1 MDNTPI
7 NEPVAKKMTDWKKEP
22 SLVDLKR
29 DFTDARS
36 NHDSHITKVNT
47 WQENLKVTG
56 SAVPK
61 VGKGQSKVVP
71 KLIRKQAEWRYPSL
85 SYPFL
90 STPDIFTVEPRTWED
105 KKSAIQNA
113 ILINYQF
120 NTIINKVLF
129 IDSYVRS
136 VVDEGTVV
144 VKMGWEFEEE
154 TYTDMVPVLQFTPD
168 PSLQPMMDELDALEQ
183 ENPAGYDFEVAEELR
198 EAHQLYKEQGIPFSV
213 QVLDYEE
220 QELTRTV
227 KNHPTVEV
235 CDIRD
240 VLIDPTCKGNLDKAN
255 FVIHSFHSSLGELTK
270 DGRYKN
276 LEQIDADNSS
286 ILGEPDEGPDNTTSF
301 NPSDKARKKFTV
313 HEYWGYWDIDGNNL
327 VKPIVATWVGNTL
340 IRLEENPFPDKKPP
354 FVTVPYLP
362 VKNSLYGEPD
372 GELLEDNQKI
382 IGAVTRGMLDVMG
395 KSANGQTGMRKDMLD
410 LTNKR
415 RYEAGQDYE
424 FNQGVDPRAGIHAHV
439 YPEIP
444 QSAQFMLQLQ
454 SLEAESLT
462 GVKAFTNGITGD
474 ALGSTATGQRGAMDA
489 SSKRELDILRRLTN
503 GLVQIGRKIIA
514 MNQSFLDEEEI
525 VRVTNEEFVPIR
537 RDDLQGKIDLRLTVS
552 TQEEDNAKA
561 QELSFMLQTVGPNA
575 DPQITFMIMADIAR
589 LRKMPDLAKRLEEYE
604 PQPDPV
610 QQEMQQL
617 ELEKLKSEIQFN
629 YAKIQ
634 QTMSDAQQRVAKAD
648 NLSADTDKKSLDF
661 VEQESGV
668 HQERELQKVGEQARS
683 QADLKLM
690 DRQFQLEDERKE
702 KLKSRLEKNAKA
714 V

>member
-1 MDNTPI
+1 MEDTPI

-22 SLVDLKR
+22 SLMDLKR

-47 WQENLKVTG
+47 WQDNLRVTG
-56 SAVPK
+56 AAVPK

-90 STPDIFTVEPRTWED
+90 STPDMFTVEPRTWED
-105 KKSAIQNA
+105 KLSAIQNA
-113 ILINYQF
+113 LLINYQF
-120 NTIINKVLF
+120 STIIDKVLF
-129 IDSYVRS
+129 VDEYVRA

-144 VKMGWEFEEE
+144 VKLGWEFEEE
-154 TYTDMVPVLQFTPD
+154 TYTEMVPVLEFTPD
-168 PSLQPMMDELDALEQ
+168 PTLLPMMQELDALEQ
-183 ENPAGYDFEVAEELR
+183 GNPAGYQFEVDEELR
-198 EAHQLYKEQGIPFSV
+198 EAHKLYKESGMPYAVRI
-213 QVLDYEE
+213 LDYEE

-240 VLIDPTCKGNLDKAN
+240 VLIDPTCKGKLDKAN
-255 FVIHSFHSSLGELTK
+255 FIIHSFHSSLGELTK
-270 DGRYKN
+270 DGRYQN
-276 LEQIDADNSS
+276 LDQIDTDNSS
-286 ILGEPDEGPDNTTSF
+286 ILGEPDDGPDNTTSY
-301 NPSDKARKKFTV
+301 NPSDQARKKFTV

-354 FVTVPYLP
+354 FVVVPYLP
-362 VKNSLYGEPD
+362 IKRSVYGEPD

-382 IGAVTRGMLDVMG
+382 MGAVTRGMLDLMG

-415 RYEAGQDYE
+415 RFERGEDYE
-424 FNQGVDPRAGIHAHV
+424 FNQGVDPRQGVFAHT

-444 QSAQFMLQLQ
+444 VSAQFMLQMQ
-454 SLEAESLT
+454 GAEAESLT
-462 GVKAFTNGITGD
+462 GVKAFNNGISGD
-474 ALGSTATGQRGAMDA
+474 ALGGTATGARGAMDA

-503 GLVQIGRKIIA
+503 GLVKIGRKIIA
-514 MNQSFLDEEEI
+514 MNQAFLDEEEI
-525 VRVTNEEFVPIR
+525 VRVTNEQFVPIR
-537 RDDLQGKIDLRLTVS
+537 RDDLQGNIDLRLTVS

-561 QELSFMLQTVGPNA
+561 QELAFMLQTVGPNT
-575 DPQITFMIMADIAR
+575 DPKITFMIMADIAR

-610 QQEMQQL
+610 AQQMQML
-617 ELEKLKSEIQFN
+617 ELEKLKSEIQLN

-634 QTMSDAQQRVAKAD
+634 QTGADAQQRSAKAE
-648 NLSADTDKKSLDF
+648 NLQADTDKKSLDF

-668 HQERELQKVGEQARS
+668 KQERELQKVGEQAKS
-683 QADLKLM
+683 QAALKLM
-690 DRQFQLEDERKE
+690 DRQFQLQDERKE
-702 KLKSRLEKNAKA
+702 KMKKRLEKSAKA
-714 V
+714 A

>member
-1 MDNTPI
+1 MEDTPI
-7 NEPVAKKMTDWKKEP
+7 NEPVAKKMTDWNKEP
-22 SLVDLKR
+22 SLLDLKR

-47 WQENLKVTG
+47 WQDNLRVTG
-56 SAVPK
+56 AAVPK
-61 VGKGQSKVVP
+61 VGKGQSRVVP

-90 STPDIFTVEPRTWED
+90 STPDMFTVEPRTWED
-105 KKSAIQNA
+105 KLSAIQNA
-113 ILINYQF
+113 LLINYQF
-120 NTIINKVLF
+120 STIIDKVLF
-129 IDSYVRS
+129 VDEYVRA

-144 VKMGWEFEEE
+144 VKLGWEFEEE
-154 TYTDMVPVLQFTPD
+154 KYTEMVPVLEFTPD
-168 PSLQPMMDELDALEQ
+168 PTLQPMMEELDALEQ
-183 ENPAGYDFEVAEELR
+183 SNPAGYQFEVAEELR
-198 EAHQLYKEQGIPFSV
+198 EAHALYKESGMPYAVRI
-213 QVLDYEE
+213 LDYEE
-220 QELTRTV
+220 QEMTRTV

-240 VLIDPTCKGNLDKAN
+240 VLIDPTCKGKLDKAN
-255 FVIHSFHSSLGELTK
+255 FIIHSFHSSLGELTK
-270 DGRYKN
+270 DGRYQN
-276 LEQIDADNSS
+276 LDKIDADNNS
-286 ILGEPDEGPDNTTSF
+286 ILGEPDDGPDNTTSY

-327 VKPIVATWVGNTL
+327 VKPIVATWVGDTL

-354 FVTVPYLP
+354 FVVVPYLP
-362 VKNSLYGEPD
+362 IKRSVYGEPD

-382 IGAVTRGMLDVMG
+382 MGAVTRGMLDLMG

-415 RYEAGQDYE
+415 RFERGEDYE
-424 FNQGVDPRAGIHAHV
+424 FNQGVDPRQGVYAHT

-444 QSAQFMLQLQ
+444 VSAQFMLQMQ
-454 SLEAESLT
+454 GAEAESLT
-462 GVKAFTNGITGD
+462 GVKAFNNGISGD
-474 ALGSTATGQRGAMDA
+474 ALGGTATGARGAMDA

-503 GLVQIGRKIIA
+503 GLVKIGRKIIA
-514 MNQSFLDEEEI
+514 MNQAFLDEEEI
-525 VRVTNEEFVPIR
+525 VRVTNEKFVPIR
-537 RDDLQGKIDLRLTVS
+537 RDDLQGNIDLRLTVS

-561 QELSFMLQTVGPNA
+561 QELAFMLQTVGPNT
-575 DPQITFMIMADIAR
+575 DPKITFMIMADIAR

-610 QQEMQQL
+610 AQEMQML
-617 ELEKLKSEIQFN
+617 EVEKLKSEIELN

-634 QTMSDAQQRVAKAD
+634 QTGADAQQRAAKAE
-648 NLSADTDKKSLDF
+648 NLQADTDKKSLDF

-668 HQERELQKVGEQARS
+668 QQERELQKAGEQAKS
-683 QADLKLM
+683 QAALKLM

-702 KLKSRLEKNAKA
+702 KMKERLEKGAKA
-714 V
+714 A